1 MEKSIQS
8 SSVLSALNFRVRAL
22 RGRFYYERSFSDD
35 EFVVMGRVTPLV
47 RPENYLLL
55 EFEHSKG
62 NWKEVAEGEVKII
75 THAISGDRKG
85 TFHGLGALNKSI
97 HLAEKEGTDRLKII
111 QDEDDD
117 TSFSY
122 AESNQKCGVQEVLY
136 HYFGVPIPVIAEPRD
151 WYIYHRTPSI
161 REVSANNEQIL
172 VDFTASDMYGDDFG
186 GTCLYVKKE
195 QQWDVFTIKPNQ
207 SGSIESALAW
217 LEKRKWKEW

>member
-1 MEKSIQS
+1 MAKSIQS
-8 SSVLSALNFRVRAL
+8 SPVLSALNFRVRAL

-35 EFVVMGRVTPLV
+35 EFFVMGRVTPLAT
-47 RPENYLLL
+47 PENYLLL

-62 NWKEVAEGEVKII
+62 NWQEVAEGEIKTII
-75 THAISGDRKG
+75 HAISSDKEG
-85 TFHGLGALNKSI
+85 TFHGLGALDKSI
-97 HLAEKEGTDRLKII
+97 QLAETEGTDRLKII
-111 QDEDDD
+111 QDEYDD

-122 AESNQKCGVQEVLY
+122 AEGNQKCGVQEVLY
-136 HYFGVPIPVIAEPRD
+136 HYFDVPIPVIAEPRD

-186 GTCLYVKKE
+186 GTCLYIKKE